1 LLGEVMGAFISLAFQ
16 WRGTLRDMSPLNGAL
31 AAAGLKSVRLGECE
45 EKQHASTWLLFL
57 EASGHELTC
66 RSFDAGSYVATTLDI
81 EEAQFDAV
89 SSRIGREQVID
100 TFVKLGGQLLVALG
114 LRYVFFEEEAEADFD
129 PDTFD
134 GSQLFGIAILPD
146 TAPWLERVLC
156 REDIVRVTRWPGAV
170 AVFRRTDAV
179 PHRG

>member
-1 LLGEVMGAFISLAFQ
+1 MGAFISLAFQ

-31 AAAGLKSVRLGECE
+31 AAAGLKIVRPGELDE
-45 EKQHASTWLLFL
+45 GQHTSTWLLFL

-66 RSFDAGSYVATTLDI
+66 RSFDAGSHVATTLDI

-89 SSRIGREQVID
+89 SSRIGREQVIG
-100 TFVKLGGQLLVALG
+100 TFVKLGGELLVALG
-114 LRYVFFEEEAEADFD
+114 LRYVFFDEEAEADLD

-134 GSQLFGIAILPD
+134 GSQLFGITILPD
-146 TAPWLERVLC
+146 TAPWLEGVLG
-156 REDIVRVTRWPGAV
+156 REEVIRVTTLPGAV
-170 AVFRRTDAV
+170 AVYRRTDPS